1 MTDGP
6 VVESAVDFTT
16 EAGLR
21 RDTALVTLCTLV
33 SRVTGFGRVIATA
46 AVLGSGLLG
55 DVYQTANLIPNL
67 LFELV
72 AGGVLQAVLVPSF
85 VEARRAGGRRLLT
98 DAVRAANGVVLAAL
112 GLLTVLGMAVSPL
125 LIRLMVAAEPSASV
139 AADKLDVMLPMV
151 LVFVPQL
158 LFYGLATVAGAA
170 LNARGRFVAAALSPT
185 VNNVIVIIA
194 CLWFRQ
200 LRGGAEASLDL
211 TAAQMAVLAGGTTLG
226 VLAFALTPMI
236 VLRRD
241 GVGWRPT
248 WSPEHRAVLSMRSK
262 FGWATLSIVGTL
274 VPTAAALALGNG
286 ATGGVAVFMYAF
298 AFYVLPHALVAV
310 PLATTLAPRV
320 ADRWQERDATTARNI
335 IDSSMRFAVPLLL
348 LGGAGMVGLAW
359 PVTRVA
365 AVGQTASQGFA
376 PIAHTLAAF
385 GPGLLGYGIAFVMT
399 RVLFAIGDVRR
410 ASMLMIF
417 AAVAGVA
424 TMAVTSTLMA
434 PTERA
439 AALAIGYGASQTV
452 AAVLLTGR
460 VRTILGAP
468 RWGALARVLG
478 TSLVAAAVAVGVML
492 AVVGRFGTSRPT
504 SLLALLVAGAAGVA
518 AFAAVLS
525 AGGGRQFLRV
535 DGR

>member
-1 MTDGP
+1 MTDSQQAD
-6 VVESAVDFTT
+6 VSVDFTT

-21 RDTALVTLCTLV
+21 RDTALVTICTLV

-55 DVYQTANLIPNL
+55 DVYQTANLMPNL

-85 VEARRAGGRRLLT
+85 VEARRVGGRRLLT
-98 DAVRAANGVVLAAL
+98 TAVQAANGVVLAVL
-112 GLLTVLGMAVSPL
+112 GALTVLGMLLSPL
-125 LIRLMVAAEPSASV
+125 LTRLMVSAEPSAEV
-139 AADKLDVMLPMV
+139 AGDKLDVMLPMV

-158 LFYGLATVAGAA
+158 VFYGVAMVVGAA

-185 VNNVIVIIA
+185 VNNVIVIAA
-194 CLWFRQ
+194 CLWFRH
-200 LRGGAEASLDL
+200 LRGGAPADL
-211 TAAQMAVLAGGTTLG
+211 NLTPSQVAVLAGGTTLG
-226 VLAFALTPMI
+226 VVAFAVTPLL

-241 GVGWRPT
+241 GVGWRPRWLPT
-248 WSPEHRAVLSMRSK
+248 HPAVVSMREK

-286 ATGGVAVFMYAF
+286 APGGVAVFMYAF

-320 ADRWQERDATTARNI
+320 ADRWQEGDAATARSI
-335 IDSSMRFAVPLLL
+335 IDSSLRLAIPLLL

-359 PVTRVA
+359 PVTRLA
-365 AVGQTASQGFA
+365 AFGQTASQGFA

-385 GPGLLGYGIAFVMT
+385 GPGLAGYGVAFVMT

-410 ASMLMIF
+410 ASLLMIYG
-417 AAVAGVA
+417 AVAGVVA
-424 TMAVTSTLMA
+424 MVVASTLMA

-452 AAVLLTGR
+452 AAVLLTSR
-460 VRTILGAP
+460 VRAILGAP
-468 RWGALARVLG
+468 SWTVLARVLL
-478 TSLVAAAVAVGVML
+478 TSLVAAVTSVAVMVT
-492 AVVGRFGTSRPT
+492 VVAGFGTTRPS
-504 SLLALLVAGAAGVA
+504 SLGALLAAGVA
-518 AFAAVLS
+518 GVLVFVAVLS
-525 AGGGRQFLRV
+525 AGGGRQFLRL
-535 DGR
+535 DRR